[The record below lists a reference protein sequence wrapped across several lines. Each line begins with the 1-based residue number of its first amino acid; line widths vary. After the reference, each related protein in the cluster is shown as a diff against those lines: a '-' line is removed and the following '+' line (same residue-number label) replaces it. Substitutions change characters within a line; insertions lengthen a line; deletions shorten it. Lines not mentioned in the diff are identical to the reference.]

1 VAALIAEAFGWR
13 WVFLGTVGLVVL
25 ISLVLARRV
34 LGLPR
39 PEAPPG
45 TTSYATLGWAV
56 VAAVAVLGV
65 RLVGDRI
72 LLSLLCV
79 AIVLYALGHLLPKGA
94 LRLRSGLPSVISTR
108 GLLAGSFF
116 MAEGY
121 IVLTLEE
128 KWGLTPTVAGLA
140 LTGVGI
146 VWALSSWA
154 QARLIHVSHTRVLTL
169 GTGFVALG
177 LALLTG
183 AIFLEV
189 NAWITAAVYVVAGA
203 GMGFAYPRTGVAMLQ
218 SSTSTNRGSNSAARN
233 AVGWVGGAL
242 SLAVRGVIF
251 A

>member
-1 VAALIAEAFGWR
+1 SVFAAFAAAWVLPSLFGPAVAALIAEAFGWR
-13 WVFLGTVGLVVL
+13 WVFLGTVGLVAL
-25 ISLVLARRV
+25 ITLVLARRV
-34 LGLPR
+34 LSLPR
-39 PEAPPG
+39 PDSPPDS
-45 TTSYATLGWAV
+45 TSYKTLGWAV
-56 VAAVAVLGV
+56 VAAAAVLGV
-65 RLVGDRI
+65 RLVAHRV
-72 LLSLLCV
+72 LLPLLCV
-79 AIVLYALGHLLPKGA
+79 VVVLYAVTHLLPEGA
-94 LRLRSGLPSVISTR
+94 LRLGSGLPSVISTR

-183 AIFLEV
+183 AIF
-189 NAWITAAVYVVAGA
+189 
-203 GMGFAYPRTGVAMLQ
+203 
-218 SSTSTNRGSNSAARN
+218 
-233 AVGWVGGAL
+233 
-242 SLAVRGVIF
+242 
-251 A
+251 